1 MTDIFALSNP
11 GQLHDAAG
19 LTDVCRT
26 ASQDSAAQKLQD
38 VAKKFEGLL
47 LHQMFKQAQQNI
59 EQMDTDEDEESEDAG
74 GEQIQSLYW
83 SQMSDLVSEQ
93 GGVGLWKSIY
103 QQMAQQVNQPTDAA
117 AGLNEGV

>member
-1 MTDIFALSNP
+1 MDIFALSNP
-11 GQLHDAAG
+11 GQLHDADG
-19 LTDVCRT
+19 LADIRRT

-38 VAKKFEGLL
+38 VARKFEGVL

-59 EQMDTDEDEESEDAG
+59 EQMDTDEEEESEDAG

-103 QQMAQQVNQPTDAA
+103 QQMAQQVDLPTDAA

>member
-1 MTDIFALSNP
+1 MDLFAISNP
-11 GQLHDAAG
+11 GQLPEPAG
-19 LTDVCRT
+19 LQDIQRT
-26 ASQDSAAQKLQD
+26 ASQNPAGEKLQE
-38 VAKKFEGLL
+38 VARQFEGVL

-59 EQMDTDEDEESEDAG
+59 EQMDTEEDEESEDAG

-103 QQMAQQVNQPTDAA
+103 QQIAQQMNPPTDAA

>member
-1 MTDIFALSNP
+1 MTDLFALSNS
-11 GQLHDAAG
+11 GQLPEAAG
-19 LTDVCRT
+19 LQDVCRP
-26 ASQDSAAQKLQD
+26 ASPDPAAEKLQE
-38 VAKKFEGLL
+38 VAKKFEGVL

-93 GGVGLWKSIY
+93 GGMGLWKSIY
-103 QQMAQQVNQPTDAA
+103 RQIGQQMNLPADAA